1 MEPFC
6 KSSGMLNHIIWSR
19 SYVIWTICHPVGL
32 FEQTGRDSR
41 RLFLKCISSLNT
53 GQHTKYPANDDGI
66 SNRPCDAYDPRKR
79 YWYIHLTEQEGI
91 TYRFFHNSKITN
103 QNEVIDYWI
112 DRFRLDCAG
121 LENHVQQQCFVK
133 EYNCSYSVDNDPTI
147 ENIFIDCPDK
157 NHVGKNVNFIEVYD
171 KSSNTT
177 SVRIEMNEKM
187 LVEDVYNK
195 DFEFIYQQI
204 KQKIA
209 RTKTSNA
216 FSYTQEYH
224 EISNCSFTSIKHK
237 ISFINS
243 F

>member
-1 MEPFC
+1 M
-6 KSSGMLNHIIWSR
+6 
-19 SYVIWTICHPVGL
+19 
-32 FEQTGRDSR
+32 
-41 RLFLKCISSLNT
+41 
-53 GQHTKYPANDDGI
+53 
-66 SNRPCDAYDPRKR
+66 
-79 YWYIHLTEQEGI
+79 
-91 TYRFFHNSKITN
+91 
-103 QNEVIDYWI
+103 
-112 DRFRLDCAG
+112 
-121 LENHVQQQCFVK
+121 K
-133 EYNCSYSVDNDPTI
+133 EYSCSYSVDNDPTI